1 MRWLSLILLW
11 PALAFATL
19 PPPPAALDFTADE
32 LATLADRQVAIR
44 LEQTETGGVSVGIIE
59 VNATPSQTMDAILDL
74 PPRVNETGALK
85 EVEIYEQSPASGAT
99 PETMAAKFS
108 LRVMGTSVV
117 FHVKYEID
125 RAGLWSVST
134 LDESKENDLVSVYAS
149 YQVFATPTG
158 SRIVY
163 RSQSDSGRSI
173 PQWISR
179 WLANNALKDQLTG
192 IRARAEGT

>member
-1 MRWLSLILLW
+1 MRWLSMILLW
-11 PALAFATL
+11 PALALATL
-19 PPPPAALDFTADE
+19 PPPPAPLELTADE
-32 LATLADRQVAIR
+32 LATLADRDIAIR
-44 LEQTETGGVSVGIIE
+44 LEETDTGGMSVGI
-59 VNATPSQTMDAILDL
+59 VDVAATPSATMDAILDL

-85 EVEIYEQSPASGAT
+85 EVEVYGAVPASGT
-99 PETMAAKFS
+99 DPEKLGAKFS

-125 RAGLWSVST
+125 RPGLWAVST

-149 YQVFATPTG
+149 YQVIATETG
-158 SRIVY
+158 CRIIY

-179 WLANNALKDQLTG
+179 WLANNALRDQLTG